1 MKVGSA
7 KIDITPP
14 LTIPYLGYIPR
25 QGRFK
30 GVHDPLFARAI
41 VFDNDD
47 TKVAIVS
54 SDSIGYNNKIL
65 GAGRNFTAEVREKIQ
80 KQTGIKEENIMLAST
95 HAHSVPE
102 TTGITRLLDV
112 PSADSWLE
120 VLIDQLCS
128 SVEMALSNLD
138 TARLKV
144 AIGEAKGIAKNRR
157 KSNIPIDEQRK
168 NGLIDESVGVLLC
181 EGQCKL
187 DVIVNFACH
196 PVTVQV
202 QSLVSADY
210 PGVATKFVEKSI
222 SGCHNCLFL
231 QGSAGNIN
239 PMRDDTR
246 DYRDVELY
254 GMILGGETVK
264 LVSMLRDPN
273 ISYMEN
279 EIRVKSKNV
288 ILPSCDLPNP
298 EPFHQKYQKALKD
311 AENSKDELSKYNAL
325 RIANYNREILD
336 RIERGSGPISAE
348 IQVMRIGE
356 LAIVGIPGELFV
368 ELGLQIK
375 QNSLATYTFISETTN
390 DWIGY
395 IVSPGTYQEGGY
407 EVTPGPW
414 SMTNEAGGQ
423 IVVKTAIELIFE
435 LWK

>member
-7 KIDITPP
+7 KVDITPP
-14 LTIPYLGYIPR
+14 LTIPYLGYVPR
-25 QGRFK
+25 QGKFK

-41 VFDNDD
+41 VFDNDN
-47 TKVAIVS
+47 ARFALIS
-54 SDSIGYNNKIL
+54 SDSIGYNNEIL
-65 GAGRNFTAEVREKIQ
+65 GSGRNFIAEVRERIQ
-80 KQTGIKEENIMLAST
+80 KQTGINEENIMLAST

-138 TARLKV
+138 TAKLKV

-157 KSNIPIDEQRK
+157 KSNMPIDEQRK

-181 EGQCKL
+181 EGQGNL
-187 DVIVNFACH
+187 DVILNFACH

-210 PGVATKFVEKSI
+210 PGVATRFVENSI
-222 SGCHNCLFL
+222 TGCRNCLFL

-239 PMRDDTR
+239 PIRDDTR

-254 GMILGGETVK
+254 GMILGGESVK
-264 LVSMLRDPN
+264 LVSMLSAPG
-273 ISYMEN
+273 ISCMED
-279 EIRVKSKNV
+279 EMKVISKTV
-288 ILPSCDLPNP
+288 MLPSRDLPDP
-298 EPFHQKYQKALKD
+298 EPFRQKYQKALKD
-311 AENSKDELSKYNAL
+311 AENAKDESSKYNAL
-325 RIANYNREILD
+325 RIAGYNREILN
-336 RIERGSGPISAE
+336 RIERGSEPIPAE

-356 LAIVGIPGELFV
+356 LAVVGIPGELFV
-368 ELGLQIK
+368 ELGLQIR
-375 QNSLATYTFISETTN
+375 QNSLAPYTFVSETTN
-390 DWIGY
+390 NWIGY

-407 EVTPGPW
+407 EVSPGPW
-414 SMTNEAGGQ
+414 SMTNEEGGQ
-423 IVVKTAIELIFE
+423 IVVKTAIELIAE